1 MYLLILLLPL
11 LGFIFTIGLGRY
23 IGLGSFIISTSSIGL
38 TLLLTIFAFYE
49 VVYNYSVVYVDLG
62 YWLNLT
68 HIQIGWSFIFDSIT
82 VSMLFIITLI
92 SFLVHF

>member
-11 LGFIFTIGLGRY
+11 LGFIFTISLGRY

-68 HIQIGWSFIFDSIT
+68 HIIYF
-82 VSMLFIITLI
+82 
-92 SFLVHF
+92 